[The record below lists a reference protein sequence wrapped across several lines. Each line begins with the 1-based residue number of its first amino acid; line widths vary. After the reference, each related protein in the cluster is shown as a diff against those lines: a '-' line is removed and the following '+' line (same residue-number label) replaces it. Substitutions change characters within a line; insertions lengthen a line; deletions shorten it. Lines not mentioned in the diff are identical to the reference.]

1 MYIADKDMKLN
12 HLAAMRLGNRTL
24 GLLAMRLGI
33 EPEFCY
39 SYVADMC
46 TRSRAGG
53 AGIKPEVCYSYMTI
67 DTRYYRFGSVITS
80 IKKINREAEK
90 LSQ

>member
-24 GLLAMRLGI
+24 GLLVMRLGI

-46 TRSRAGG
+46 TRSREGG

-67 DTRYYRFGSVITS
+67 DTR
-80 IKKINREAEK
+80 
-90 LSQ
+90 

>member
-12 HLAAMRLGNRTL
+12 HLAAMRLSNRTL

-53 AGIKPEVCYSYMTI
+53 AGIKPEVCYSYI
-67 DTRYYRFGSVITS
+67 YDYRY
-80 IKKINREAEK
+80 
-90 LSQ
+90 